1 MSTVYITH
9 IAAFLPNDPV
19 ANDEMESLL
28 GLAADTPSRARRT
41 ILRSNGIKN
50 RYYAINK
57 KTGQASHSN
66 AQLTAEAIRR
76 LADDEFELSEI
87 DCLVCGTTL
96 PDQLM
101 PNHAVMV
108 HGELAIPPCEV
119 VATAGVCV
127 AGMTAMKYAWLSI
140 ASGEHQKAIATGSEL
155 LSTSMRGAFFKQEMQ
170 SKVKS
175 LNKRP
180 ELAFEKD
187 FLRWMLSDG
196 AGAVLLQS
204 SPRKQG
210 QSLKIDWIMERS
222 YANEIDTC
230 MYAGAEKMSDG
241 SLKGWR
247 HFSQDEWLEQSIFS
261 IKQDVKQL
269 NKHVIHYTVERPLQ
283 ELMEK
288 KALKPEQIDFFLPHY
303 SSEFFR
309 DKVYQ
314 GMQKVGFDIPFERW
328 FSNLSSKGNTGA
340 ASIYIML
347 DELLHSGQ
355 LKAGQKLLC
364 YIPES
369 GRFSTAFMLLT
380 VSEPNND
387 ET

>member
-9 IAAFLPNDPV
+9 IAAFLPNDPI
-19 ANDEMESLL
+19 ANDDMESLL
-28 GLAADTPSRARRT
+28 GQAGDTPSRARRT
-41 ILRSNGIKN
+41 ILRSNGIKS

-57 KTGQASHSN
+57 ATGLASHSN

-76 LADDEFELSEI
+76 LADDKFELTEI
-87 DCLVCGTTL
+87 DCLACGTTL

-108 HGELAIPPCEV
+108 HGELGIPACEV
-119 VATAGVCV
+119 IATAGVCV

-140 ASGEHQKAIATGSEL
+140 ASGEHQKAVATGSEL
-155 LSTSMRGAFFKQEMQ
+155 ASATMRSALFKQEMQ

-175 LNKRP
+175 LSKRP

-210 QSLKIDWIMERS
+210 LSLKIDWILERS
-222 YANEIDTC
+222 YANEIEAC
-230 MYAGAEKMSDG
+230 MYSGANKLSDG
-241 SLKGWR
+241 GLKGWR
-247 HFSQDEWLEQSIFS
+247 SFSQEDWLENSIFS
-261 IKQDVKQL
+261 VKQDVKLL
-269 NKHVIHYTVERPLQ
+269 NEHVIHYTVERPL
-283 ELMEK
+283 EEIMAK
-288 KALKPEQIDFFLPHY
+288 KALKPDQIDFFLAHY

-328 FSNLSSKGNTGA
+328 FTNLSSKGNTGA

-347 DELLHSGQ
+347 DELFHSGQ
-355 LKAGQKLLC
+355 LKAGQKILC

-380 VSEPNND
+380 VFEQDD